1 MSNDEP
7 REDMVNLRGD
17 HADFPDRDRRSAEAA
32 GDADAHRGGGGKT
45 NKYQATILE
54 IVLVTIFQL
63 VLHGCHAKFCLRKHL
78 SFLLKYKKNS
88 LNIKQFW

>member
-1 MSNDEP
+1 MLTE
-7 REDMVNLRGD
+7 V
-17 HADFPDRDRRSAEAA
+17 AA
-32 GDADAHRGGGGKT
+32 VRQT
-45 NKYQATILE
+45 NNRTILE

-88 LNIKQFW
+88 LNIKTILVKKISLRLGNI